1 MRKSTGI
8 VRKVDEL
15 GRIVIP
21 IEIRKKL
28 GIEEGTEIEIY
39 INNTSI
45 ILEKY
50 KNICCS
56 ECLTRV
62 ENTDKFCRICGK
74 EL

>member
-15 GRIVIP
+15 ERIVIP

-62 ENTDKFCRICGK
+62 EKTDNFCSNCGK